1 MSRHCTAGWHPA
13 ADWKS
18 ALVVLAILLAAPAH
32 AADPKPATIAEIVT
46 HLQAA
51 RNTTDFR
58 ATGRLVRIEP
68 TGERKNYQFS
78 MRAQAVS
85 GTVRMFCEITDP
97 ASARIRV
104 LLENPPTGR
113 ALIRTGHPGDR
124 TPADLP
130 FERWS
135 DRFLDTDYAYEDLL
149 ENQII
154 WHNQTLVRE
163 EKYGARD
170 CYVIKSEPGSSD
182 RTHYSSVTTWID
194 REILYP
200 VKSEKVAKGSGAVK
214 EFIYYGLR
222 KSRGVWS
229 ASQIEC
235 KTRNRPGSTLLI
247 VNRGAELTKF
257 DPSAF
262 DPSLLIKP

>member
-1 MSRHCTAGWHPA
+1 MTHQCRAGSVAHALLRA
-13 ADWKS
+13 AS
-18 ALVVLAILLAAPAH
+18 TLVSTLGLLAA
-32 AADPKPATIAEIVT
+32 ADSKPTIAEIVT

-51 RNTTDFR
+51 RNATDFR

-68 TGERKNYQFS
+68 SGDRRNYQFS

-97 ASARIRV
+97 DSSRIRV
-104 LLENPPTGR
+104 LLDNPPTGR

-124 TPADLP
+124 ASAELP
-130 FERWS
+130 FERWNE
-135 DRFLDTDYAYEDLL
+135 RFLDTDYAYEDLL
-149 ENQII
+149 ENQVL
-154 WHNQTLVRE
+154 WHTQTLVQE
-163 EKYGARD
+163 AKYGARD
-170 CYVIKSEPGSSD
+170 CYVVKSEPAASD

-200 VKSEKVAKGSGAVK
+200 VKAEKVAKGWGAVK
-214 EFIYYGLR
+214 EFVYYGLR
-222 KSRGVWS
+222 KSRGIWS

-235 KTRNRPGSTLLI
+235 KTRTRPGSTLLI

-262 DPSLLIKP
+262 DPGLLIKP